1 MKIHIDN
8 YQGEGGIFSL
18 ALDDSTKEEL
28 LGESVSVLF
37 VSENSICF
45 YPEKTSIMVDE
56 ELIEKLRK
64 CNNFD
69 VFEIYN
75 DGDLVRLYD
84 DSAADTM
91 FFITEKCNSNCI
103 MCPSPEVSRKR
114 GLSTSVDK
122 LITLAGHMPSD
133 VPHVTITGGEPFM
146 VGKDLFRLLSFCQ
159 NKFEQ
164 TEFLILTNGRI
175 FALREYCDLLYE
187 NIPNHCVIAVPIH
200 GSNEELHDAIT
211 QTLGSFQQTY
221 IGLKRLQKAGI
232 KTELRIVVTK
242 NNNDNLGD
250 IAHLIVSS
258 FDKANY
264 VSIMAMETTGSAF
277 QNIEQVWISYR
288 ESFPQVRAAVEI
300 LMKAGIDVRLYNY
313 PLCIVD
319 KDMRTL
325 CYKSISE
332 WKRKYAPCCDNC
344 KLRDSCG
351 GLFGGT
357 YKLEKE
363 ELKAIF

>member
-8 YQGEGGIFSL
+8 YQGGGGIFSL

-28 LGESVSVLF
+28 LGENVPLLF
-37 VSENSICF
+37 VAENSICC
-45 YPEKTSIMVDE
+45 YPEETTILVDE
-56 ELIEKLRK
+56 ESIEKLCK

-69 VFEIYN
+69 AFELYS

-84 DSAADTM
+84 DSTADTM

-114 GLSTSVDK
+114 GLSTSIDK

-146 VGKDLFRLLSFCQ
+146 AGKDLFRLLSFCQ

-175 FALREYCDLLYE
+175 FAVREYCELLYE
-187 NIPNHCVIAVPIH
+187 SIPNHCIIAVPIH
-200 GSNEELHDAIT
+200 GSNEKLHDAIT
-211 QTLGSFQQTY
+211 QTSGSFKQTY

-242 NNNDNLGD
+242 NNIDDLDG
-250 IAHLIVSS
+250 IAHLIVNS
-258 FDKANY
+258 FDKAIY

-277 QNIEQVWISYR
+277 QNIEQVWISYK
-288 ESFPQVRAAVEI
+288 ESFPQVRSAVEI
-300 LMKAGIDVRLYNY
+300 LMRAGIDVRLYNY

-332 WKRKYAPCCDNC
+332 WKRKYAPCCNNC
-344 KLRDSCG
+344 NLRDSCG

-363 ELKAIF
+363 ELKAI